1 MGDEHASVYRVEGF
15 TCANCAGKFEK
26 NVKGLPGVKDAKVNF
41 GASKLT
47 VYGEA
52 TTEELEEAGAFEQL
66 KVMQEPS
73 RRQPLQYKQVPF
85 YKKHRSILL
94 SFLLLV
100 FGYVFQFKYGESNI
114 GTVGLFLT
122 AILVGGFPLLKTG
135 IRNVAQLEFDM
146 KTLMTV
152 AVIGGA
158 IIGEWGKSQS
168 L

>member
-1 MGDEHASVYRVEGF
+1 MRQRS
-15 TCANCAGKFEK
+15 
-26 NVKGLPGVKDAKVNF
+26 
-41 GASKLT
+41 
-47 VYGEA
+47 EA
-52 TTEELEEAGAFEQL
+52 LEEAGAFEQL
-66 KVMQEPS
+66 KVTKEPS
-73 RRQPLQYKQVPF
+73 RRQPFQYTQIPF

-94 SFLLLV
+94 SVLLLV

-135 IRNVAQLEFDM
+135 IRNVARLEFDM
-146 KTLMTV
+146 KTLMTL